1 MPDVPNK
8 IPKIEGLDNNL
19 CLQKLWIAGNPIG
32 IFENHMQAHHLIS
45 QEGIKQ
51 SGMGDE
57 LVLRGYIIN
66 DIENLVLIPCTLP
79 GAYFLGVQPHRGD
92 HKHKDDENPE
102 SYHEHVRLKIDGLQ
116 ERLLKC
122 EKSSIE
128 SKKKVDKLMH
138 DASSLILDRI
148 AAFTL
153 PLSSIF
159 LNFKPSSE
167 AGCRDCVDVKEYEK
181 LVENNPLHACESKR
195 DHSRQE
201 HPMYKS
207 GKYPEKIVVNTVTN
221 KYFENEQYQLEVGR

>member
-128 SKKKVDKLMH
+128 SKKEVDKLMH
-138 DASSLILDRI
+138 DASSLMLDRI
-148 AAFTL
+148 ASFTL

-159 LNFKPSSE
+159 
-167 AGCRDCVDVKEYEK
+167 
-181 LVENNPLHACESKR
+181 
-195 DHSRQE
+195 
-201 HPMYKS
+201 
-207 GKYPEKIVVNTVTN
+207 
-221 KYFENEQYQLEVGR
+221 